1 MHLVHKSTR
10 SNWFYANVI
19 LTILILAFFFISVVG
34 VEAHTTL
41 ENTSPK
47 SQERL
52 NTPPSAV
59 ELWFQ
64 DEVEVSSH
72 SIKITNHEGAEVQE
86 EVWINPEDDKHV
98 TVTLKEDLPPGEY
111 RVSIHVLA
119 PDGDPLRESFSFMI
133 KEPQFSKEEMWLFLR
148 LEKSSPED
156 GLIVKSSPEQIEL

>member
-1 MHLVHKSTR
+1 MNLAHKSTR

-19 LTILILAFFFISVVG
+19 LMFFILAFFFIPVVS

-41 ENTSPK
+41 EDTSPK
-47 SQERL
+47 LQERL
-52 NTPPSAV
+52 DTPLSAV

-64 DEVEVSSH
+64 DEVEISSH
-72 SIKITNHEGAEVQE
+72 SIKVINREGAEVQK
-86 EVWINPEDDKHV
+86 EVWVNPKDDKHV
-98 TVTLKEDLPPGEY
+98 TVTLEEDLPPDEY